1 MSVGTDVDADIDADV
16 NADIDAD
23 LSGSLGL
30 TIAGIPNSFDLSV
43 KDIPKLRAALDPFDL
58 SLRLKEIPAIRVHL
72 PVNFKFGFSI
82 FGREVFGIRICGQAQ
97 IITEPYQPNPC
108 ECPNPA
114 LGKPVGKPVAK
125 LGDSHD

>member
-1 MSVGTDVDADIDADV
+1 MSVGTDVDV
-16 NADIDAD
+16 DAD

-30 TIAGIPNSFDLSV
+30 NISGIPNSFSLSI
-43 KDIPKLRAALDPFDL
+43 KEIPKIKAALDPFDL
-58 SLRLKEIPAIRVHL
+58 SLRLKEIPSVRVHL

-108 ECPNPA
+108 ECPNP
-114 LGKPVGKPVAK
+114 K
-125 LGDSHD
+125 LVKSPANYVERIEE